1 MSRDALVDWHSPDL
15 ATQLPIERM
24 LLDQHTGLQHLQL
37 VETRGFGRAFLLDGH
52 LMSSEGDEFFYHE
65 HLAQL
70 PAISHPNPVNAL
82 IIGGGDGGSARQLL
96 MHQSIRDIQIC
107 ELDVQVLTMA
117 RQHLPGIHHGSLEHP
132 RVRVQIGDGLKYV
145 RQYQGQVD
153 LIILDLT
160 DPQGPSAPLYD
171 RHFFAHCARVLGE
184 QGILSLHLCS
194 PQLDPARFSHLLAE
208 LTAVFRCVRPM
219 LVPIALYGGLW
230 SLACASQSCDP
241 MTLHPETIQQRLHQ
255 RQITGLRY
263 YNQETHAAVFALPN
277 FVRDLLPSSTP

>member
-1 MSRDALVDWHSPDL
+1 MSRDTIVDWHSPEL
-15 ATQLPIERM
+15 ATQLTIERV
-24 LLDQHTGLQHLQL
+24 LLDQHTGHQHLQL
-37 VETRGFGRAFLLDGH
+37 VETRGFGRAFLLDRH

-107 ELDVQVLTMA
+107 ELDAQVVTMA
-117 RQHLPGIHHGSLEHP
+117 RQHLSGIHQGSLDNP
-132 RVRVQIGDGLKYV
+132 RVRTQIGDGFEYV

-153 LIILDLT
+153 LIVLDLT
-160 DPQGPSAPLYD
+160 DPQGPAAPLYD

-194 PQLDPARFSHLLAE
+194 PQLDPVRFSHLLAE
-208 LTAVFRCVRPM
+208 LMAVFRYVRPL

-230 SLACASQSCDP
+230 SLACASQRCDP
-241 MTLHPETIQQRLHQ
+241 KALSATQIQQRLLK
-255 RQITGLRY
+255 RQITGLHY
-263 YNQETHAAVFALPN
+263 YNQETHGAVFALPN
-277 FVRDLLPSSTP
+277 FVRDLIPSVTP